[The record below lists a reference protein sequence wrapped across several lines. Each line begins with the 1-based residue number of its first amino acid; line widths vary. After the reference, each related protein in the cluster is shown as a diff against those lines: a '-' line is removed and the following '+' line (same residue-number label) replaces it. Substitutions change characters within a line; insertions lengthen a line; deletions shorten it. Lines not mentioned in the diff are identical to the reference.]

1 MSSETLENWRK
12 RLIFR
17 SDHRGTKEMDIIMG
31 GFAKEHVP
39 SFNEDELKAYEELL
53 QENDPNLYNWIID
66 KEQPPADI
74 PLDMLARVKEKYKQ
88 AS

>member
-1 MSSETLENWRK
+1 MSSNTLENWRK

-31 GFAKEHVP
+31 TFAKKHVP
-39 SFNEDELKAYEELL
+39 EFNEDELTAYEELL

-66 KEQPPADI
+66 KEQAPDTI
-74 PLDMLARVKEKYKQ
+74 PLDMLTRVKAQYIKK
-88 AS
+88 